1 MHVPRVVRPHW
12 LTASNL
18 FWTTDNNK
26 SSQDHKVTPH
36 LISLHIEIVFMLQ
49 RFALAIFVISA
60 DLPKKIG
67 AMASVSNL
75 VWLRVVDT
83 AK

>member
-1 MHVPRVVRPHW
+1 
-12 LTASNL
+12 
-18 FWTTDNNK
+18 
-26 SSQDHKVTPH
+26 
-36 LISLHIEIVFMLQ
+36 MLQ

-83 AK
+83 AKLQEVLRPDRVTVNEAT